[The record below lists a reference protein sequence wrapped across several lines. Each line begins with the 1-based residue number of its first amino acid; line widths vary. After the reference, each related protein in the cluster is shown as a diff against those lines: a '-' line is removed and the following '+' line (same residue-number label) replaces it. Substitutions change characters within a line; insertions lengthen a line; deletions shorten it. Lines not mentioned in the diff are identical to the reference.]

1 MTVEG
6 GPALPIS
13 IDEAAST
20 VGGPA
25 LRVQGYT
32 PDTVDRPVQG
42 GPAQRVKVLTSA
54 DLVENG
60 GAYRVEGRVHAI
72 PVVNVADGRPV
83 AGGPAIAIYPVNGDE
98 WPVVPVT
105 PPLAP
110 SGLTAQPVSTAQI
123 NLVWVDNSDNE
134 DGFRIERSLNGITW
148 AELDTVAAG
157 VEAFSDTTITA
168 GVSYRYRVIAY
179 NAGGDSD
186 PSSTATSNTL
196 LLGLVAYWKLDEAS
210 GARIDSVGGNNLT
223 DNGSTGATTG
233 KIGNAALFD
242 PALSQNLSIAD
253 NASLSIGAGVSLS
266 LSLWIYHTG
275 TGSRTIL
282 NKGFNPVGGGYLVYL
297 LDDDRVLWRIYD
309 GSDQPSVLSAILTAS
324 TWYHVVVTYN
334 VSTTTMRIYIN
345 NGTPA
350 ELMSGPASIPN
361 DTGTFRIGAFTV
373 GGDYFDGRIDEV
385 GFWKRVLVASE
396 ITALYNDDDGTTYPF
411 S

>member
-98 WPVVPVT
+98 WPVEPVT

-179 NAGGDSD
+179 NAGGESD

-253 NASLSIGAGVSLS
+253 NPALSIGVGVSLS
-266 LSLWIYHTG
+266 IDFWLYHTG
-275 TGSRTIL
+275 TGNRTIIS
-282 NKGFNPVGGGYLVYL
+282 KGFGPSGGGYLIYL
-297 LDDDRVLWRIYD
+297 LSTDRILWQIYEGGGQYGVQSAVL
-309 GSDQPSVLSAILTAS
+309 AAS
-324 TWYHVVVTYN
+324 TWYHVVVTYDA
-334 VSTTTMRIYIN
+334 TTGMMRIHVN
-345 NGTPA
+345 DGAPV
-350 ELMSGPASIPN
+350 EQPSGPTSIPD
-361 DTGTFRIGAFTV
+361 DTGTFRMGAFTV
-373 GGDYFDGRIDEV
+373 GGDYFDGRLDEA
-385 GFWKRVLVASE
+385 GFRKRVLVASE